1 MRYVFVCMGNTCR
14 SPMAEAVMKM
24 ELLKRNARGVSAES
38 CGIMAYEGAGANE
51 SAKQAVLKYGCNL
64 DFHSARRINA
74 HIVNGATVLCMEKP
88 LTDYVKN
95 AYPDAEVYDF
105 CAYAGVSGGISDP
118 YGMGQDVYDDC
129 LEKIR
134 GCIEK
139 ILDKAGWDR

>member
-14 SPMAEAVMKM
+14 SPMAEAIMNGELMK
-24 ELLKRNARGVSAES
+24 RGIRDTYAES

-51 SAKQAVLKYGCNL
+51 NARQAVSKYGCNL
-64 DFHSARRINA
+64 DFHSARRINCD
-74 HIVNGATVLCMEKP
+74 IVNGALVLCMERS
-88 LTDYVKN
+88 LTDYVK
-95 AYPDAEVYDF
+95 AAFPGADVYDF

-118 YGMGQDVYDDC
+118 YGMGQDVYDAC

-139 ILDKAGWDR
+139 ILDKAVRDE